1 MEEATFAGGCFWC
14 VEGVF
19 KKIKGVT
26 SVLSGYCGGTTK
38 NPTYDEVCNQNTGH
52 AEAVQIKYNPD
63 IITYEELLEIFFSIH
78 NPTTLNREGPD
89 IGTQYRSVIFYH
101 NQKQRDVAK
110 KYIDKLE
117 NKIEDKIVTQIEKL
131 EKFYIAEEYHQDYY
145 EKNPSATYCKFRI
158 DPKIKKLKKEFKQ
171 KIN

>member
-1 MEEATFAGGCFWC
+1 MKEATFAGGCFWC
-14 VEGVF
+14 VEAVF
-19 KKIKGVT
+19 KKIKGVD

-52 AEAVQIKYNPD
+52 AEAVQIKYDPD

-78 NPTTLNREGPD
+78 NPTTRNREGPD

-110 KYIDKLE
+110 KFIDRLE
-117 NKIEDKIVTQIEKL
+117 NKLEDEIVTQIEKL
-131 EKFYIAEEYHQDYY
+131 EKFYIAEDYHQDYY
-145 EKNPSATYCKFRI
+145 EKNPSAAYCKFRI
-158 DPKIKKLKKEFKQ
+158 DPKINKLKNEFKQ
-171 KIN
+171 KIK